1 VLSCHLFSGLV
12 SSPFLHFEDPFPF
25 EEERRE
31 RQADTKDLTSSS
43 KVLRVLGPNLT
54 DAISFLFF
62 ILITL
67 GPLPDSRRV
76 LLLFFLM
83 SGGAC
88 IFTFLQ
94 SFLFQKIEG

>member
-54 DAISFLFF
+54 DAI
-62 ILITL
+62 I
-67 GPLPDSRRV
+67 
-76 LLLFFLM
+76 
-83 SGGAC
+83 
-88 IFTFLQ
+88 
-94 SFLFQKIEG
+94 QKESPVREKSDTDEAERQHHYP